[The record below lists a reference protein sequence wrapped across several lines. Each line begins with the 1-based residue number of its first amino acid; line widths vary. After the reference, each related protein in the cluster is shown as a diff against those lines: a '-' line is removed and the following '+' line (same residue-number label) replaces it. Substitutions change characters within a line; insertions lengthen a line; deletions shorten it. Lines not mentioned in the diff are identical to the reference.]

1 MNPRSSAVCSGRG
14 GVQEGAPPE
23 SERRSLRQNA
33 AEDDEIPNSARGLNG
48 VLFMSVT

>member
-1 MNPRSSAVCSGRG
+1 M
-14 GVQEGAPPE
+14 QEGAPPE
-23 SERRSLRQNA
+23 SERRSLLQNA